1 MDGIKTNKK
10 HSLEFLQ
17 NCADKIVNASAKDIK
32 MFRMKYDRHCT
43 KPLTSSEFEFIPPTE
58 NPNAETNN

>member
-10 HSLEFLQ
+10 DSLEFLQ

-32 MFRMKYDRHCT
+32 NVSELHKTVNIFRV
-43 KPLTSSEFEFIPPTE
+43 
-58 NPNAETNN
+58 

>member
-10 HSLEFLQ
+10 DSLEFLQ

-32 MFRMKYDRHCT
+32 NVSD
-43 KPLTSSEFEFIPPTE
+43 EV
-58 NPNAETNN
+58 